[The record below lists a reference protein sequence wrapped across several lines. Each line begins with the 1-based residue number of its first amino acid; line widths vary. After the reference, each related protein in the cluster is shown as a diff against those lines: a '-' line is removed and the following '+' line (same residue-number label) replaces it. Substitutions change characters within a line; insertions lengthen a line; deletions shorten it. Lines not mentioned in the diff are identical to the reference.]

1 MGRTGKRPE
10 EKIQGGEGA
19 PRPSESA
26 ASSFTAQG
34 VDESA
39 QQGRVGGGGP
49 SHQQMPK
56 SASADSCPRTIPRS
70 SADGRADGDRV
81 HSHGQASTSPRCGF
95 KWVSQ
100 HLQQALEERRR
111 WDDSSAEG
119 GFDENHHCLHCV
131 QIEKGSARHVIGTK
145 GRMLQ
150 KIEDFCGVFIFLTDY
165 EDCCEVYLVGLPAA
179 CILGA
184 FIIEMLNQGYYSIME
199 SLIRH
204 GW

>member
-1 MGRTGKRPE
+1 MDRTGKRPE

-56 SASADSCPRTIPRS
+56 SASADSCPRMAPRS
-70 SADGRADGDRV
+70 SAEERADGDRV

-95 KWVSQ
+95 KWVSLK
-100 HLQQALEERRR
+100 LQEALEEKRR
-111 WDDSSAEG
+111 WDDSTMEG
-119 GFDENHHCLHCV
+119 GFDDHHYSRYCV
-131 QIEKGSARHVIGTK
+131 EIDRGSVRHIMAFKGV
-145 GRMLQ
+145 
-150 KIEDFCGVFIFLTDY
+150 C
-165 EDCCEVYLVGLPAA
+165 
-179 CILGA
+179 
-184 FIIEMLNQGYYSIME
+184 
-199 SLIRH
+199 
-204 GW
+204 